1 MIEYLGR
8 EVEVK
13 IDRPLGSKHPD
24 HGFVYPINYGFI
36 EGTKA
41 ADNEEIDAYVL
52 GIFEPISTYRGK
64 VIGIIKR
71 NNDVE
76 DKLIVAND
84 LNSYDKYQIKALTEF
99 QERFFD
105 TEIIT
110 YDYLRSSIRNT
121 VRGLIKKGNKILVLE
136 EKYQGEKYYFL
147 PGGGIEYLEKSQ
159 EALYREMKE
168 ELNVDIV
175 ESQLMH
181 VIDNIFEANGIK
193 AHEATQIYEVK
204 VSGIEELK
212 DGDRMDKDLMP
223 SKIRWIDIEELRK
236 EIAPLYPEELKG
248 LLSRD

>member
-8 EVEVK
+8 EVEVR

-41 ADNEEIDAYVL
+41 ADYEEIDAYVL
-52 GIFEPISTYRGK
+52 GVFEPISTYRGK

-71 NNDVE
+71 NNDIE
-76 DKLIVAND
+76 DKLIVSND

-121 VRGLIKKGNKILVLE
+121 VRGLIKKGDKVLVLE
-136 EKYQGEKYYFL
+136 EEYQGEKYYFL
-147 PGGGIEYLEKSQ
+147 PGGGIEFLEKSEQ
-159 EALYREMKE
+159 ALYRELEE
-168 ELNVDIV
+168 ELNVDIS
-175 ESQLMH
+175 ECRLIH
-181 VIDNIFEANGIK
+181 VIDNIFEVNEIK
-193 AHEATQIYEVK
+193 AHEITQIYEVK
-204 VSGIEELK
+204 ASGIEKLN
-212 DGDRMDKDLMP
+212 DGDRMDGDLMS

-236 EIAPLYPEELKG
+236 EIVKFYPKELSK
-248 LLSRD
+248 LL